1 MVKHNQ
7 ISNSSRQSY
16 LWRSP
21 LPLNPQTSTPPV
33 KLKTLGLLVWVTGDT
48 VFTVNANSIEEIFI
62 PDTDQTVSFKKQRF
76 LLWRQQMIPAYHL
89 VELLNQGNSLLEETS
104 QEVLSDIPDLKKDP
118 EPMLVLSQ
126 GRQVFALEPEIESFV
141 TASELVIQPFIGE
154 LGLPSYIYG
163 CTSWKDR
170 LLQVIDVAVLFNQT
184 MAQRQRPTATV
195 DGTTGTSN
203 KTTLT
208 IPKVKKPT
216 VLVVDDSNSVREI
229 LSLTLRTAGYQVL
242 QAKDGQEAITQLK
255 QNSTIQLV
263 ICDVEMPNV
272 NGFEFLSYRFKD
284 PQLVEVPVVMLS
296 TCNSD
301 QHRQL
306 AMQLGATSYFTKPYI
321 EQEFLAALKVI
332 LSENS

>member
-1 MVKHNQ
+1 MVKPNQ
-7 ISNSSRQSY
+7 ISNSSRRSY

-89 VELLNQGNSLLEETS
+89 VELLNQDNSLLEETS
-104 QEVLSDIPDLKKDP
+104 QEILSDIAELKKDP
-118 EPMLVLSQ
+118 EPMLVLNQ
-126 GRQVFALEPEIESFV
+126 DRQVFALEPEIESFV
-141 TASELVIQPFIGE
+141 TASELVIQPFTDE

-163 CTSWKDR
+163 CTSWTDR

-184 MAQRQRPTATV
+184 MAQRHAKTRA
-195 DGTTGTSN
+195 SN

-229 LSLTLRTAGYQVL
+229 LSLTLRTAGYRVL

-284 PQLVEVPVVMLS
+284 PQLAEVPVVMLS

-321 EQEFLAALKVI
+321 EQEFLASLKVI
-332 LSENS
+332 LQESS